1 MRWTCV
7 IASVLLLATAGTAV
21 AQRDRKKQA
30 YPPTLEG
37 ATVEVYKTVGD
48 VSLNMYEYF
57 PEGHKPTDRRP
68 VIVFFFGGGWRG
80 GSPKQ
85 FEKQCQYLASRGM
98 VAMAADYRVLS
109 RQKVKADRCVA
120 DAKSAVRWIREN
132 AERLGVD
139 PERIVASGG
148 SAGGHIAACTGTI
161 TELDEPNE
169 NTAVSSQP
177 NAMILFNPAVV
188 LAPVDGKF
196 PVRNPEQLPKRT
208 GVEPKRISPYH
219 HIRVGVPPTLIL
231 HGEADDTVKF
241 QTVQWFTEA
250 MQKAGNHCEL
260 AGYADAGHGFFNYG
274 RSKNRHFIETMNRV
288 DQFLVSLNYLDGE
301 ATIEEFV
308 SGINSSGNSK

>member
-1 MRWTCV
+1 MRWTCIV
-7 IASVLLLATAGTAV
+7 ASVLVLAMAGSAA

-30 YPPTLEG
+30 YPPTLDG

-48 VSLNMYEYF
+48 VALNMYEYF

-68 VIVFFFGGGWRG
+68 AIVFFFGGGWRG

-161 TELDEPNE
+161 TELDEQHE
-169 NTAVSSQP
+169 DVAVSSQP

-188 LAPVDGKF
+188 LAPVNGEF
-196 PVRNPEQLPKRT
+196 PVRNSEQLPKRT

-219 HIRVGVPPTLIL
+219 HIRTGVPPTLIL

-241 QTVQWFTEA
+241 QTVQWFTDA
-250 MQKAGNHCEL
+250 MQEAGNRCEL
-260 AGYADAGHGFFNYG
+260 ASYAEAGHGFFNYG
-274 RSKNRHFIETMNRV
+274 RKGNRYFSETMHRV
-288 DQFLVSLNYLDGE
+288 DQFLQSLKYLQGE

-308 SGINSSGNSK
+308 SGLNGSGKSK